1 MRKYAFSHN
10 ARDCR
15 SPLVRHRV
23 DGSGLAMTF
32 CVAFLWKMLVLV
44 VLLVNV
50 VFCPVAQGVL
60 IAESDEVSEGKT
72 NTRISALPAAS
83 AVKSTVLK
91 GGCGKVNITPPL
103 GIPLIGSYGKPSDD
117 VLDELYAK
125 ALVLDDGN
133 NTLVIISCDLLY
145 TPLEEIA
152 GPVRRIITEKT
163 GIPEQ
168 NILICATHTHSGPE
182 VFTKSKFR
190 TEGDSPPPAIDR
202 YYLDTL
208 VKKIAGSALIAYK
221 DMRQVKIGSAKGQAP
236 EIVYNRRPK
245 NKDGLVKMAFTLP
258 PEVRATR
265 KIVVEPGGDV
275 RTTFVLPDDK
285 TEWKFGP
292 IDPEVCVLRVE
303 NMNGEILASLV
314 NFGCHPVSIYPFLST
329 AVSADYPAF
338 VTSVV
343 EGAEGGLCLFTLG
356 LAGDAVPFD
365 RGVLPRRQIGRA
377 VGGEAIRRLQF
388 VTPTGDITLGG
399 LKKEVAFPTKKPV
412 AGKTGEDDKIPGP
425 VTSEIQVL
433 RLGDIYILGLPGEV
447 LVEVGLQIK
456 KRARLENLFIV
467 SLSND
472 AIGYICHSAAY
483 DEGGYEPA
491 GATNLAKG
499 AGEIMIEQAL
509 ELIDQIRQKQ

>member
-1 MRKYAFSHN
+1 MRRY
-10 ARDCR
+10 
-15 SPLVRHRV
+15 V
-23 DGSGLAMTF
+23 TF
-32 CVAFLWKMLVLV
+32 KSTILVLA
-44 VLLVNV
+44 VLLTSCC
-50 VFCPVAQGVL
+50 FCPDVQA
-60 IAESDEVSEGKT
+60 
-72 NTRISALPAAS
+72 ALKA
-83 AVKSTVLK
+83 
-91 GGCGKVNITPPL
+91 GCAKVNITPPL

-125 ALVLDDGN
+125 SLVLNDGA
-133 NTLVIISCDLLY
+133 NTIAIISADLLY

-152 GPVRRIITEKT
+152 GPVRKIITEKT

-168 NILICATHTHSGPE
+168 NILVCATHTHSGPE

-190 TEGDSPPPAIDR
+190 TAAGAPAPDIDR

-208 VKKIAGSALIAYK
+208 VKKIAGSALIAHK
-221 DMRQVKIGSAKGQAP
+221 EMRQVKIGAGKGQTP
-236 EIVYNRRPK
+236 EIVYNRRPR
-245 NKDGLVKMAFTLP
+245 NNEGQVKMAFTVP

-265 KIVVEPGGDV
+265 KVVVEPGGEV

-292 IDPEVCVLRVE
+292 VDPEVCVLRVE
-303 NMNGEILASLV
+303 NTAGEILASLV

-343 EGAEGGLCLFTLG
+343 EQAEGGLCLFTLG

-377 VGGEAIRRLQF
+377 VGGEALRRLQF
-388 VTPTGDITLGG
+388 VTTTGDVTLSG
-399 LKKEVAFPTKKPV
+399 LKKEISFPAKLSATGQA
-412 AGKTGEDDKIPGP
+412 AGDDKIPEP
-425 VTSEIQVL
+425 VISEIQVL
-433 RLGDIYILGLPGEV
+433 RIGDIYILGLPGEV

-456 KRARLENLFIV
+456 KRAGLEKLFIV
-467 SLSND
+467 TLSND
-472 AIGYICHSAAY
+472 AIGYVCHSAAY
-483 DEGGYEPA
+483 EEGGYEPA

-499 AGEIMIEQAL
+499 AGEIMIETSL
-509 ELIDQIRQKQ
+509 ELIDQIKSQ

>member
-1 MRKYAFSHN
+1 MRKNIAIK
-10 ARDCR
+10 
-15 SPLVRHRV
+15 L
-23 DGSGLAMTF
+23 LT
-32 CVAFLWKMLVLV
+32 WILV
-44 VLLVNV
+44 VLLNLHI
-50 VFCPVAQGVL
+50 FCPGAQ
-60 IAESDEVSEGKT
+60 AM
-72 NTRISALPAAS
+72 
-83 AVKSTVLK
+83 LK

-103 GIPLIGSYGKPSDD
+103 GIPLIGSYGKPSDSI
-117 VLDELYAK
+117 LDELYAK
-125 ALVLDDGN
+125 SLILNDGT
-133 NTLVIISCDLLY
+133 NTVAIVSADLLY

-152 GPVRRIITEKT
+152 GPVRKIIIEKT

-182 VFTKSKFR
+182 VFTKSKFM
-190 TEGDSPPPAIDR
+190 TAGDAPPPAIDR
-202 YYLDTL
+202 SYLDTL
-208 VKKIAGSALIAYK
+208 VKKIAGSALMAYK
-221 DMRQVKIGSAKGQAP
+221 DMRQVNIGAAKGQAP
-236 EIVYNRRPK
+236 EIVYNRRPR
-245 NKDGLVKMAFTLP
+245 NNDGLVKMAFTLP

-303 NMNGEILASLV
+303 NMNGEILASLI

-343 EGAEGGLCLFTLG
+343 EQAEGGLCLFTLG

-377 VGGEAIRRLQF
+377 IGGEAIRRLQF
-388 VTPTGDITLGG
+388 VTTTGDITLSG
-399 LKKEVAFPTKKPV
+399 LKKEVEFPIKKPA
-412 AGKTGEDDKIPGP
+412 AGKAGGDDKIPDT

-456 KRARLENLFIV
+456 KRTGLEKLFIV

-472 AIGYICHSAAY
+472 AIGYVCHGDAY

-509 ELIDQIRQKQ
+509 ELINQVKSSR

>member
-1 MRKYAFSHN
+1 MQ
-10 ARDCR
+10 
-15 SPLVRHRV
+15 
-23 DGSGLAMTF
+23 
-32 CVAFLWKMLVLV
+32 VLV
-44 VLLVNV
+44 VLLMS
-50 VFCPVAQGVL
+50 FLLCS
-60 IAESDEVSEGKT
+60 IAHAMLE
-72 NTRISALPAAS
+72 A
-83 AVKSTVLK
+83 
-91 GGCGKVNITPPL
+91 GCAKVNITPPL

-125 ALVLDDGN
+125 ALVLDNGN
-133 NTLVIISCDLLY
+133 NTLVIVSCDLLY

-152 GPVRRIITEKT
+152 GPARKIITEKT
-163 GIPEQ
+163 GIPER

-190 TEGDSPPPAIDR
+190 TPGDTPPPAIDR
-202 YYLDTL
+202 SYLDTL

-221 DMRQVKIGSAKGQAP
+221 DMRPVKIGAAKGQAP

-245 NKDGLVKMAFTLP
+245 NSNGLVKMAFTLP

-265 KIVVEPGGDV
+265 KVVVEPGDDI

-303 NMNGEILASLV
+303 NMAGEIFASMV

-343 EGAEGGLCLFTLG
+343 ERAEGGLCLFTLG
-356 LAGDAVPFD
+356 LAGDAVPYD
-365 RGVLPRRQIGRA
+365 RGILPRRQIGRA
-377 VGGEAIRRLQF
+377 VGGEALRRLQF
-388 VTPTGDITLGG
+388 VTTKSDVTVCG
-399 LKKEVAFPTKKPV
+399 LKKEIAFPAKLPATEKA
-412 AGKTGEDDKIPGP
+412 AGNDNIPET
-425 VTSEIQVL
+425 VISEIQVL

-447 LVEVGLQIK
+447 LVEVGLKIK
-456 KRARLENLFIV
+456 KRAGLENLFV
-467 SLSND
+467 VTLSND
-472 AIGYICHSAAY
+472 AIGYVCHSDAY

-499 AGEIMIEQAL
+499 AGKIMIEKAL
-509 ELIDQIRQKQ
+509 ELIGQIKQKR